1 MSWLLCRDR
10 CADTSGSEP
19 RLFVMCVHISGFV
32 SRGENGTELVLLGL
46 FYSLWFLNA
55 DARLSCSGRANQ
67 HCL

>member
-1 MSWLLCRDR
+1 M
-10 CADTSGSEP
+10 
-19 RLFVMCVHISGFV
+19 LFVMCVHVSGFV